1 MIKITLI
8 AVGGWKDSHWKAAD
22 AEYAKRLS
30 AYCSYEEIE
39 ISPAFLPENPSAAQ
53 ISAALEEEGKKI
65 IAKIPKQS
73 RVFAMC
79 IEGKEPDSV
88 ALAKKIEDKT
98 SVCGHLTFIIGG
110 SYGLSESV
118 KSASH
123 ERLSMS
129 KMTFPHRM
137 ARIMLLEQIYRCFK
151 INGGGTYHK

>member
-8 AVGGWKDSHWKAAD
+8 TVGGLKESYWKAAE
-22 AEYAKRLS
+22 AEYVKRLA
-30 AYCSYEEIE
+30 AYCNYEAIE
-39 ISPAFLPENPSAAQ
+39 ISPAYLPDNPSSAQ

-65 IAKIPKQS
+65 LAKIPKQS

-88 ALAKKIEDKT
+88 ALASKIEDIT
-98 SVCGHLTFIIGG
+98 ATCGHLTFIIGG
-110 SYGLSESV
+110 SYGLSDSV
-118 KSASH
+118 KSAAQ
-123 ERLSMS
+123 ERLSIS

-137 ARIMLLEQIYRCFK
+137 ARIMLLEQLYRCFK